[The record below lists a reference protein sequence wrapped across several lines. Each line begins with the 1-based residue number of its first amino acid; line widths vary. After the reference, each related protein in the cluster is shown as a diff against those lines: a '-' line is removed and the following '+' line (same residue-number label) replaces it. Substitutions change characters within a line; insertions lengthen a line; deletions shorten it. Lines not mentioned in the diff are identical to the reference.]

1 LKLAKPNLIAM
12 GKLLH
17 VKEIHLEALRNWT
30 SLMLKRHFKV
40 FSWFCFG
47 LWLITMYA
55 FVFRVSSGFALD

>member
-1 LKLAKPNLIAM
+1 M